1 MRKYR
6 NIWYLTVL
14 CSLLAL
20 LCPVSTTLAEDV
32 TTGGNTANGNAL
44 TASSAAASSPAETGS
59 VTKAVSEALAGAN
72 SIRVTKAG
80 ESNEVYYVENSPL
93 FPDTPHRGVAIALG
107 GGGARALVNVGV
119 LKALE
124 EAQIPIDMV
133 VGTSMGAIVAVLYGS
148 GIPVDQIEEL
158 VTKIYLPSMFNLNF
172 PFIKSVLNTQEINHY
187 IEKVAPAKEMQ
198 NFPIPTALLSYDLNK
213 GVNYI
218 ATTGKI
224 GEVIEGPYAIPL
236 CFPGEKHGEYFL
248 IDAGLFELTPALAA
262 RALGADVVISTT
274 AYDALPYTTYNSSI
288 RSWVRLINI
297 VKENNAVKIVGKY
310 SDVVIAHDVGEY
322 SFMDFQLA
330 QQFIDLGYQE
340 AQKQIPAIKAILAE
354 RNIPLRAPKH
364 EANLNMAALMDDV
377 KYNRTVLDP
386 LIIKPIFYLGKDHS
400 LFNQAMFR
408 SDLYLP
414 QYGLEVNRGKFNGIL
429 LSQGKPQD
437 ELEARIRWKKLTS
450 QLDLF
455 SLWRMHDQKQ
465 SWEAGLA
472 YYGGNYVLNGSVG
485 QIEGARAVHVKS
497 THDVTLDNLRL
508 QGEDDLLTYSSTNEI
523 PGRSEF
529 VLSEQADYQLNQIL
543 SLNPKVVWSNALR
556 LNTPSIYRGVS
567 GGDFAPLQAS
577 LELVYKQ
584 KFAYSLEIATL
595 FQLTDVEFHEFA
607 DYQYDKNGKS
617 AAAIGTGV
625 AVNVNILGI
634 KPSRVG
640 GYVSYEPG
648 QGPRLGL
655 DLNFTF

>member
-1 MRKYR
+1 MKMYR
-6 NIWYLTVL
+6 NRWYLVGLFCLLVL
-14 CSLLAL
+14 LF
-20 LCPVSTTLAEDV
+20 PENNVFAEDATKV
-32 TTGGNTANGNAL
+32 DNGSTVSAGLDAN
-44 TASSAAASSPAETGS
+44 S
-59 VTKAVSEALAGAN
+59 VAGAGQIDHD
-72 SIRVTKAG
+72 SLIRITKAG
-80 ESNEVYYVENSPL
+80 ETNEVYYIENSSL
-93 FPDTPHRGVAIALG
+93 FPQEEHRGVAIALG

-133 VGTSMGAIVAVLYGS
+133 VGTSMGAIVAVLYGC
-148 GIPVDQIEEL
+148 GIPVEQIEEL

-172 PFIKSVLNTQEINHY
+172 PFVKSMLSTQEINHY
-187 IEKVAPAKEMQ
+187 IEKVAPYKEMQ
-198 NFPIPTALLSYDLNK
+198 NFPIPTALLSYDLNR

-224 GEVIEGPYAIPL
+224 GEVIEGPYAIPF
-236 CFPGEKHGEYFL
+236 CFPGEKHGDYFL

-274 AYDALPYTTYNSSI
+274 AYDALPYTKYDNSL

-310 SDVVIAHDVGEY
+310 SDAVIAHDVGNY

-340 AQKQIPAIKAILAE
+340 TQKQIPAIKALLAE

-364 EANLNMAALMDDV
+364 EASLNMAALMNEV

-386 LIIKPIFYLGKDHS
+386 LIAKPVFYLGKDHS
-400 LFNQAMFR
+400 LFNQEMFR

-414 QYGLEVNRGKFNGIL
+414 QYGLEINRGKLNATVL
-429 LSQGKPQD
+429 AQGKPQD
-437 ELEARIRWKKLTS
+437 ELEARARWKQLTP
-450 QLDLF
+450 QFDLY
-455 SLWRMHDQKQ
+455 SLWRMRQKQ
-465 SWEAGLA
+465 HSWEAGVA
-472 YYGGNYVLNGSVG
+472 YYGNNYVLDGGIG
-485 QIEGARAVHVKS
+485 QIEGARALHVKS
-497 THDVTLDNLRL
+497 THDLAFDNLRL
-508 QGEDDLLTYSSTNEI
+508 QGEEDLLSYSSTKEV

-529 VLSEQADYQLNQIL
+529 VLLEQANYQLNQVL
-543 SLNPKVVWSNALR
+543 SLNPKVIWSNAQR

-567 GGDFAPLQAS
+567 EGDFAPLQAS

-584 KFAYSLEIATL
+584 KFPYSLELAML

-607 DYQYDKNGKS
+607 DYQYDKNGNS

-625 AVNVNILGI
+625 AVNLNILGI

-648 QGPRLGL
+648 QGPRFGL